1 MFVKKEKKPSTPSRR
16 IPAQERS
23 RKRLERILAAAAEE
37 FDEQGYES
45 ATMERIAERAE
56 TSIGSVYQFFRNKEA
71 VFLALARKIGGTLRA
86 VFDVVVTEEALTAP
100 WQTVIDAGID
110 AFAAL
115 NESDPAFRAVWR
127 SAFLTRQVIE
137 ESDALGRELAARV
150 AVWLGSAA
158 PHLDKDKRAVVSTM
172 VIEGVSGIL
181 LAATWRGGD
190 EGRALMQEAKV
201 MMRRYLTPY
210 MSPPAPGGA
219 THTKRGAILKK

>member
-1 MFVKKEKKPSTPSRR
+1 MFVKKEKSGDTPSRR
-16 IPAQERS
+16 VPAQERS
-23 RKRLERILAAAAEE
+23 RKRLERILEAAAEE

-86 VFDVVVTEEALTAP
+86 VFDVVVNEEALKAP
-100 WQTVIDAGID
+100 WEAVIDAGID

-115 NESDPAFRAVWR
+115 NESDAAFRAVWR
-127 SAFLTRQVIE
+127 GAFLTRQVLE
-137 ESDALGRELAARV
+137 ESDALGRELAGRV
-150 AVWLGSAA
+150 EVWLRTAA
-158 PHLDKDKRAVVSTM
+158 PHLAKDKRALVSTM
-172 VIEGVSGIL
+172 IIEGVSGIL

-201 MMRRYLTPY
+201 MMRRYLAPY
-210 MSPPAPGGA
+210 MSPPAPGAGTRA
-219 THTKRGAILKK
+219 KRGAILKK